1 MFKKLI
7 VLSISFVCLLGSG
20 VVFAGGQNDAAPM
33 TETEYN
39 IEAPAEETVIDVI
52 GWTFPITDFYRTQF
66 EALNGVENLKVNVQY
81 LDSKGAQEQV
91 RLALSGGKTSPYE
104 IVHAAN
110 SQVSAWGFPGWL
122 MPLND
127 LIEKYWDEYDLG
139 DIPQTAWDAATV
151 NGDIVGIPAV
161 SNSFQMIY
169 RADLFEKHGIK
180 VPDTYAD
187 VIAAAKILR
196 AEEESI
202 DVPFV
207 MNLHAGWAWE
217 IEFFQML
224 GAMGGKYVNDD
235 YSPAFNGPEGIK
247 ALELIAQI
255 ADEAMGAEGLAYSI
269 DDVEIGLQTGRL
281 AFANTW
287 SSRAVKMN
295 DPEISDFPAELKFAP
310 SPRAVAGGKRGASAW
325 NDFYCIPA
333 NVEVDRELI
342 FKVIMETLDLESQK
356 KAVEFGIPTRKKSM
370 ESDLAGAYME
380 PSMVGIADGAGAYII
395 SPAIPLIRTAL
406 GTFLPLTA
414 TGESAKS
421 ILDKAAAS
429 YIEEAKANGL
439 IK

>member
-7 VLSISFVCLLGSG
+7 VLSIFFVCLLGSG
-20 VVFAGGQNDAAPM
+20 FVFAGGQDEAAPM
-33 TETEYN
+33 SAMEYN
-39 IEAPAEETVIDVI
+39 IDAPAEPTTIDII
-52 GWTFPITDFYRTQF
+52 GWTFPITDYYRTQF
-66 EALNGVENLKVNVQY
+66 EALNGVENLTVKVQY

-104 IVHAAN
+104 IVHGAN
-110 SQVSAWGFPGWL
+110 SQISAWGFPGWL
-122 MPLND
+122 QPIND
-127 LIEKYWDEYDLG
+127 LVEKYWDEYDLG

-161 SNSFQMIY
+161 SNSFQLIY
-169 RADLFEKHGIK
+169 RADLFEKHGIE
-180 VPDTYAD
+180 VPDTYAE
-187 VIAAAKILR
+187 VIAAAKKLR
-196 AEEESI
+196 ADEKSI

-235 YSPAFNGPEGIK
+235 NTPAFNGPEGIK
-247 ALELIAQI
+247 ALELIAKI
-255 ADEAMGAEGLAYSI
+255 AEEAMGPEGLAYSV

-295 DPEISDFPAELKFAP
+295 DPAISDFADELKFAP

-342 FKVIMETLDLESQK
+342 FKVIMETLSLENQK
-356 KAVEFGIPTRKKSM
+356 GAVEFGIPTRKKSM

-380 PSMVGIADGAGAYII
+380 PSMVGIADGAGAYIV
-395 SPAIPLIRTAL
+395 SPTIPLIRTAL